1 MTLAGTF
8 AGLPIESPASRFGRR
23 YQLGFN
29 YRSWALFENY
39 HFLNFSV
46 ENFSER
52 IQGLLKWPR
61 VRMERA
67 TFIYSPAFS
76 NRALAEAVSRLALWM
91 LSIRTSAFLMTA
103 ETSLLPVSSGGLRE
117 RADLP

>member
-103 ETSLLPVSSGGLRE
+103 ETNLRPVSS
-117 RADLP
+117 